1 MRMTASASL
10 CEGAIF
16 YFMFLLYAWVKV
28 IFTFPFY
35 ILSFGKHSVLERS
48 WYIYIQLDVS

>member
-1 MRMTASASL
+1 MHITTFDSL
-10 CEGAIF
+10 YEGPIF

-28 IFTFPFY
+28 IHTFPFF
-35 ILSFGKHSVLERS
+35 ILSFGKLLVFEWS